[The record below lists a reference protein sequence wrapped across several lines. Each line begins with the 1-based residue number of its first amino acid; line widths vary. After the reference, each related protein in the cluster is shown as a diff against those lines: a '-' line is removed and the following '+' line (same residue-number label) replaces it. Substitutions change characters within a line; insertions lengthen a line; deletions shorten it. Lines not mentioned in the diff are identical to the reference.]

1 LIRVSFAIDFVG
13 GSTGLSPSSSAHA
26 ELHPAHCC
34 HTSPATV
41 CISHA
46 NVLPKVLVSLL
57 FIFFLLRLCFLENC
71 SCNVVIKTSPKSH
84 VVAWGH
90 SCLQSSF
97 IDVDVV

>member
-1 LIRVSFAIDFVG
+1 LIRVSFAIDFVR

-57 FIFFLLRLCFLENC
+57 FIFF
-71 SCNVVIKTSPKSH
+71 S
-84 VVAWGH
+84 VAPLFFRKLFVQCGD
-90 SCLQSSF
+90 QN
-97 IDVDVV
+97 IT